1 MFRQLPR
8 KIIKNSSRRGYFH
21 AFPYKGFRRDKVQ
34 NQKEELLVRLSQWEA
49 EINPKVEKMG
59 MHKLFDYVESQY
71 KQCKIKDQERIHSFL
86 LPPEENY
93 PKTKEGLKSL
103 E

>member
-1 MFRQLPR
+1 
-8 KIIKNSSRRGYFH
+8 
-21 AFPYKGFRRDKVQ
+21 
-34 NQKEELLVRLSQWEA
+34 
-49 EINPKVEKMG
+49 

-93 PKTKEGLKSL
+93 PKTKEDLKSL
-103 E
+103 D